1 MTPCTTVI
9 DAHNVVALIIQ
20 TKKGSTWSA
29 NFFFFFTT
37 YVISERKPNEILHNY
52 SQEEAVIHN
61 IYSAVTR
68 VTKEVSQSI
77 IQAPSH

>member
-1 MTPCTTVI
+1 MTPCMTVI
-9 DAHNVVALIIQ
+9 DAHNVVECAQALIIQ

-29 NFFFFFTT
+29 NFFYFFFTT

-61 IYSAVTR
+61 I
-68 VTKEVSQSI
+68 Q
-77 IQAPSH
+77 Q